1 MATLTQDAGELNLEW
16 IEGDPVSM
24 AVVVQAVD
32 WSGTYTAQIRAV
44 PGLTQPLVGT
54 LTAVATYSAPDTT
67 FLLTMSA
74 VNSALILAGSY
85 VWDLQ
90 QTAGPTRL
98 RGRVHVKGQV
108 T

>member
-16 IEGDPVSM
+16 VEGDPISV
-24 AVVVQAVD
+24 AIVVQAVD

-54 LTAVATYSAPDTT
+54 LTVVATYSAPDTT

-74 VNSALILAGSY
+74 ANSALILAGAY

-90 QTAGPTRL
+90 QATGPTRL
-98 RGRVHVKGQV
+98 RGRVTVKGQV